1 MSRFKL
7 KPYEIRLRKSGNT
20 TDYLDLTSLVESG
33 AAFEEAFFVDSH
45 SSPLHLTELFEQYAT
60 HWYNNPVND
69 QGRQRTLSVD
79 DDPENG
85 GGYFRPTQGSAGG
98 TLEGVLKYGVYGT
111 SADHLDTDTGN
122 REEDAR
128 RAEEAAETPIPFLL
142 HVPDNDPRR
151 AVIVLEAVGTAGI
164 KSLLAQ
170 EFETLLPDGLM
181 LEFEP
186 VKDEAIYS
194 RIRHADEVTR
204 ARLRKSG
211 RLNERNDRFTSIFG
225 DSLCK
230 QSSIYEPF
238 EGGSIDVDVGEL
250 EDWIE
255 NADDDENPFDIGGEV
270 FDQVRLTIKEAG
282 SESTLLL
289 KEGERV
295 S

>member
-1 MSRFKL
+1 M
-7 KPYEIRLRKSGNT
+7 
-20 TDYLDLTSLVESG
+20 
-33 AAFEEAFFVDSH
+33 
-45 SSPLHLTELFEQYAT
+45 
-60 HWYNNPVND
+60 
-69 QGRQRTLSVD
+69 
-79 DDPENG
+79 
-85 GGYFRPTQGSAGG
+85 
-98 TLEGVLKYGVYGT
+98 
-111 SADHLDTDTGN
+111 
-122 REEDAR
+122 
-128 RAEEAAETPIPFLL
+128 
-142 HVPDNDPRR
+142 
-151 AVIVLEAVGTAGI
+151 IVLEAVGTAGI